1 MRMPHPAPRA
11 KNTNPPHT
19 MRHII
24 TILAAILACLS
35 PKAAA
40 ELTPMWSTGIA
51 VPGERVMLYLI
62 DTDTKLNQFSLTKRL
77 TLPHASVGTMQQ
89 SSQMMNING
98 QITNTF
104 IVAIPVTP
112 DSDGTVEV
120 GELQVRYQ
128 DGRTQSVSI
137 PPLRVLPTSEIKW
150 MSEQIPGGGAVSEVQ
165 YGCLWYTEGTDGYVN
180 QPVKANLKLFLPIE
194 PIPFISP
201 YAPQMQS
208 VGVRVSN
215 FEPYGQQSALNAM
228 NTRQIGQAFARGQTW
243 LTMDYEGEFTPF
255 REGISEVVG
264 KGVIRVYQGRGEMEV
279 PIETLKLSALPL
291 PPGAPADFADT
302 VGEYSISAKTNA
314 SYLAMHEP
322 VEVEITVKG
331 SGNIMQI
338 ACPKPDD
345 AASWK
350 LMPSTQQVIRDA
362 RGKAVGMVYTQLM
375 RPIAEVKGIP
385 SFSFSYFDA
394 KRQEYRTAAT
404 APIPLPWKETEIAGS
419 GLFTQAAEPPPAGE
433 VPVEKMTDIY
443 GYLPETSFRIASI
456 PRALWYLLYLPAVIL
471 LGVAAARGIL
481 RKRAAG
487 AQARAVERQLAS
499 IADNRNGLDFLKSL
513 GAFIESHIPQDTM
526 APELRNILA
535 RRDEQAFRPD
545 ASDTPV
551 SSSERSAMIR
561 AVRKALTGTVSLLL
575 LGLLLLPA
583 LHAADTHTATTAP
596 DSAAAAQQAY
606 EGKQYSRAADILRTQ
621 LGTAGQTPGGMDAAL
636 LYYNLGNC
644 EYRLNNPGAA
654 ALSYA
659 RALQIDPG
667 LREARANLDF
677 IQRKEGAILPYRNA
691 TDTAFTLLTTGQL
704 WVLTIVLTA
713 ALLFCIALI
722 IVRRTHS
729 SWLSFGTGLLLLGSL
744 VCAANWGY
752 LLSRQTPDFVAV
764 PPADLAYIVTPCEAR
779 TAADDEASLIVKLP
793 ASTPVHLLAKRG
805 SWSYIETALGTR
817 GWVPTEDIRPLDPAG
832 GEPRIPLS
840 LRF

>member
-1 MRMPHPAPRA
+1 MRA
-11 KNTNPPHT
+11 
-19 MRHII
+19 II
-24 TILAAILACLS
+24 TLLVTLLAVFC
-35 PKAAA
+35 PRAAA

-62 DTDTKLNQFSLTKRL
+62 DTDTKLNQFSLSKRL
-77 TLPHASVGTMQQ
+77 SLPNASVGTMQQ

-98 QITNTF
+98 QVTNTF

-112 DSDGTVEV
+112 DTDGTVEV
-120 GELQVRYQ
+120 GDLQVNYQ
-128 DGRTQSVSI
+128 DGRSQSVSV
-137 PPLRVLPTSEIKW
+137 PPLRVLPTSQIKW
-150 MSEQIPGGGAVSEVQ
+150 MSEKIPGGGAVSEVQ
-165 YGCLWYTEGTDGYVN
+165 YGCLWYTAETDGYVN
-180 QPVKANLKLFLPIE
+180 QPVKVNLKLFLPIE
-194 PIPFISP
+194 PIPFVSP

-228 NTRQIGQAFARGQTW
+228 NTRQIGQAYARGQSW

-264 KGVIRVYQGRGEMEV
+264 KGVIRVYQGRGEMEI

-314 SYLAMHEP
+314 TYLAMHEP

-331 SGNIMQI
+331 SGNIMQL

-345 AASWK
+345 ASSWK

-362 RGKAVGMVYTQLM
+362 SGKAVGMVYTQLM
-375 RPIAEVKGIP
+375 RPVAEVKGIP

-404 APIPLPWKETEIAGS
+404 SPIPLPWKETEIAGS

-443 GYLPETSFRIASI
+443 GYLPESSFHVASL
-456 PRALWYLLYLPAVIL
+456 PRSLWYILYLPAIL
-471 LGVAAARGIL
+471 LLGAAAARGII

-487 AQARAVERQLAS
+487 AQSRAVERELAA
-499 IADNRNGLDFLKSL
+499 IADRKNGLDFLKAL
-513 GAFIESHIPQDTM
+513 GAFVESHIPQSHMT
-526 APELRNILA
+526 PELQNILA

-545 ASDTPV
+545 AADTTV
-551 SSSERSAMIR
+551 SSSERSSMLK
-561 AVRKALTGTVSLLL
+561 AVRKALTSLLSLLMLVSLLL
-575 LGLLLLPA
+575 PFSA
-583 LHAADTHTATTAP
+583 QAANETDAQTTVAAEAQPEAEAAP
-596 DSAAAAQQAY
+596 LAPMPQAQQAY
-606 EGKQYSRAADILRTQ
+606 EGKQYSRAADILRAHLASPQ
-621 LGTAGQTPGGMDAAL
+621 QDSLDPAL

-654 ALSYA
+654 SLSYA

-667 LREARANLDF
+667 LKEARANLDF

-691 TDTAFTLLTTGQL
+691 TDAAFSLLTTSQL

-713 ALLFCIALI
+713 ALLFCVALI
-722 IVRRTHS
+722 IVRRKHS
-729 SWLSFGTGLLLLGSL
+729 SWLSFSTGLLLLGSL

-764 PPADLAYIVTPCEAR
+764 PPADLAYVVTPCEAR
-779 TAADDEASLIVKLP
+779 TAADAEGSLIVKLP
-793 ASTPVHLLAKRG
+793 ASTPVHLLARRG

-817 GWVPTEDIRPLDPAG
+817 GWVPTEDIRPLDPEG
-832 GEPRIPLS
+832 REPRIPMS

>member
-1 MRMPHPAPRA
+1 MRAI
-11 KNTNPPHT
+11 T
-19 MRHII
+19 
-24 TILAAILACLS
+24 TILVTLLAILC
-35 PKAAA
+35 PRAAA

-62 DTDTKLNQFSLTKRL
+62 DTDTKLNQFSLTRRL
-77 TLPHASVGTMQQ
+77 TLPNASVGTMQQ

-98 QITNTF
+98 QVTNTF

-112 DSDGTVEV
+112 DTDGTVEV
-120 GELQVRYQ
+120 GELQVSYQ
-128 DGRTQSVSI
+128 DGRSQSVSI
-137 PPLRVLPTSEIKW
+137 PPLRVLPTSQIKW
-150 MSEQIPGGGAVSEVQ
+150 MSEKIPGGGASSDVP
-165 YGCLWYTEGTDGYVN
+165 YGCLWYTAETDGYVN
-180 QPVKANLKLFLPIE
+180 QPVKVNLKLFLPIE
-194 PIPFISP
+194 PIPFVSP

-228 NTRQIGQAFARGQTW
+228 NTRQIGQAYARGQSW

-255 REGISEVVG
+255 REGISEVAG
-264 KGVIRVYQGRGEMEV
+264 KGVIRVYQGRGEMEI

-331 SGNIMQI
+331 SGNIMQL

-345 AASWK
+345 SSSWK

-362 RGKAVGMVYTQLM
+362 SGKAIGMVYTQLM
-375 RPIAEVKGIP
+375 RPVAEVKGIP

-443 GYLPETSFRIASI
+443 GYLPESSFHVASL
-456 PRALWYLLYLPAVIL
+456 PRSLWYILYLPAVLL
-471 LGVAAARGIL
+471 LGIAATRGII
-481 RKRAAG
+481 RRRAAG
-487 AQARAVERQLAS
+487 AQSRAMERQLSA
-499 IADNRNGLDFLKSL
+499 IAGRKNGLEFLKNL
-513 GAFIESHIPQDTM
+513 GAFVESHIPQKQMT
-526 APELRNILA
+526 PELQHILT

-545 ASDTPV
+545 AADTAV
-551 SSSERSAMIR
+551 SNSERTAMLK
-561 AVRKALTGTVSLLL
+561 AVRKALTGLLTL
-575 LGLLLLPA
+575 LMLSGLLLTPAVQATEQTSSPAPLPQ
-583 LHAADTHTATTAP
+583 
-596 DSAAAAQQAY
+596 AQQAY
-606 EGKQYSRAADILRTQ
+606 EGKQYTRAADILRSHLAAPQ
-621 LGTAGQTPGGMDAAL
+621 QSGMDTAL

-659 RALQIDPG
+659 RALQVDPG
-667 LREARANLDF
+667 LKEARANLDF
-677 IQRKEGAILPYRNA
+677 IQRKEGAILPYRNT

-713 ALLFCIALI
+713 GLLFCIALL
-722 IVRRTHS
+722 IVRRRHS
-729 SWLSFGTGLLLLGSL
+729 SWLSFSTGLLLLGSL

-764 PPADLAYIVTPCEAR
+764 PPADLAYVVTPCEAR
-779 TAADDEASLIVKLP
+779 TAADAEGSLIVKLP
-793 ASTPVHLLAKRG
+793 ASTPVHLLARRG

-817 GWVPTEDIRPLDPAG
+817 GWVPTEDIRPLDPEG
-832 GEPRIPLS
+832 GEPRIPMS